1 MNASILAVKWLVI
14 WNVSVK
20 NNKVN
25 AEIQVITVKIPC
37 KI

>member
-1 MNASILAVKWLVI
+1 MNASLLAVKWLVI

-20 NNKVN
+20 NNKLD
-25 AEIQVITVKIPC
+25 AEIQVITVKISC